1 MAPVQLPRGVE
12 APAAAVLPSKRP
24 PAAGAAVPPKRPR
37 KMAQQQAAAVPAVPG
52 AQQLNGERLKK
63 QREQQGLQ
71 QAQQRQAGGA
81 GLRQQQ
87 RQPGLEPS
95 LHSHGP
101 REEWEAGTESDDS
114 LLGRG
119 RKRPATRRA
128 KKQQADVRLPP
139 RLCMLPAGTW
149 GCRCC
154 LMAGPLRS
162 NPVREGLQVH
172 AAHHTIPD
180 GSSSTL

>member
-119 RKRPATRRA
+119 RPATRPT
-128 KKQQADVRLPP
+128 KQQQADVRLPP
-139 RLCMLPAGTW
+139 LRVLLVRVLQHAYGQPMPACTRAA
-149 GCRCC
+149 C
-154 LMAGPLRS
+154 
-162 NPVREGLQVH
+162 PVALWSV
-172 AAHHTIPD
+172 
-180 GSSSTL
+180 L